1 MHFILGN
8 DNSEETKNYNES
20 TIQFIKD
27 KIDIKVNENIN
38 IIEKL
43 TEYINNLSSLVLK
56 KAIKAKVNENLNL
69 IKYEGDIEP
78 KEIIADELDN
88 ITFVGSYYEPAYKYY
103 KKDNI
108 FTIAIDICSKI
119 KEGSLQVDH
128 CIDNDNNELEIF
140 HIKGERLVCGKDKD
154 KNKEVIYNLTN
165 KRINAKKFYLNF
177 KINLSEKGIV
187 SISSESNFSI
197 NKGILLINFEIID

>member
-1 MHFILGN
+1 MIILIKFEERVIPNLKKNKNLDSFNKYFVELEENSKDNQSDVLHFILGN

-103 KKDNI
+103 KKI
-108 FTIAIDICSKI
+108 M
-119 KEGSLQVDH
+119 
-128 CIDNDNNELEIF
+128 
-140 HIKGERLVCGKDKD
+140 HI
-154 KNKEVIYNLTN
+154 
-165 KRINAKKFYLNF
+165 
-177 KINLSEKGIV
+177 
-187 SISSESNFSI
+187 
-197 NKGILLINFEIID
+197 